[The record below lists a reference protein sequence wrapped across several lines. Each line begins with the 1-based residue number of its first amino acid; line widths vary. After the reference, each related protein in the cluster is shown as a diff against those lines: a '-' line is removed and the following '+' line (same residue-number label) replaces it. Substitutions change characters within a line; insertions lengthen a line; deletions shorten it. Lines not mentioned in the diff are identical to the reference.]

1 VPFEQDVKE
10 LAYTIDPPCWV
21 SYSGKGRNFK
31 AAMEFRRKR
40 ALDDAQGQIDQVKE
54 RRMARRQIKS
64 LMGADDPD
72 QNFMVEITTA
82 EGTRK
87 VEYTDDINIG
97 EDIARWAAEN
107 HRATIKIIPN

>member
-31 AAMEFRRKR
+31 AAMDWRRNK
-40 ALDDAQGQIDQVKE
+40 ALADAQGQIDQVKE
-54 RRMARRQIKS
+54 RRMARRVSQF
-64 LMGADDPD
+64 MEMADH
-72 QNFMVEITTA
+72 NFMVEIKTSA
-82 EGTRK
+82 GARR

-97 EDIARWAAEN
+97 EDIARWSAEDPT
-107 HRATIKIIPN
+107 ATIKIVPN